1 MSNVAYLIPKRNQKL
16 QLAEADPVE
25 LVDIDFVQVPLLG
38 WTSAGEPIQMEM
50 DYDTVAVP
58 QSMVR
63 KETFA
68 LRVKGSSMIEENIED
83 GDIVIIERRSTAE
96 NGESVVVRINNEEVT
111 MKKFYIEKTAF
122 ACNRPT
128 RKWNRFTS
136 PMKTSKFWALS
147 PVFYGSPDN
156 ADNGKRNAP

>member
-16 QLAEADPVE
+16 QLEAADPLE

-58 QSMVR
+58 QAMVR

-68 LRVKGSSMIEENIED
+68 LRVKGNSMIEENIED

-111 MKKFYIEKTAF
+111 MKKFYIEKNGIRLQPANSEMEPIYIT
-122 ACNRPT
+122 N
-128 RKWNRFTS
+128 
-136 PMKTSKFWALS
+136 
-147 PVFYGSPDN
+147 DN
-156 ADNGKRNAP
+156 IEILGIVTGILRQPN